1 MLLSYYQS
9 LTTPL
14 DGKGKYEAGAQG
26 EGWTGGTEGY
36 VKQGQDG
43 QGRRGQEG
51 R

>member
-1 MLLSYYQS
+1 MERVDRRQA
-9 LTTPL
+9 
-14 DGKGKYEAGAQG
+14 AGAQG